1 MSLYDPETT
10 AWYASNIEPIIGG
23 RCLVHALNQ
32 WYMVAIWDTQLRQF
46 IDKDG
51 QPVVAVI
58 EWSYR
63 PNRDEA

>member
-1 MSLYDPETT
+1 
-10 AWYASNIEPIIGG
+10 
-23 RCLVHALNQ
+23 LNQ